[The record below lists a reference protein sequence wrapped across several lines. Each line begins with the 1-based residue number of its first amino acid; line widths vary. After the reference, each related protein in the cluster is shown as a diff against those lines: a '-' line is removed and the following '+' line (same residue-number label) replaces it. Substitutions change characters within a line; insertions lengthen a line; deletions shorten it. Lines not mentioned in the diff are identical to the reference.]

1 MRGTSRA
8 SLGAAEGRFEPVLGA
23 AGAKASVLGEQLF
36 ALVDALDHSGSLR
49 RTLADPSI
57 PAAPK
62 GAVVAQLLNGAEP
75 AVVEAAQGLVGSRWS
90 EDRDLADAVEQL
102 AFHALLASAS
112 ARGELDTVED
122 ELFRFTRALAG
133 EREVRQTLFDDK
145 IPGEAR
151 ASLVDQIL
159 AGRTDPATAAIARR
173 AASAPRGRRY
183 VATLG
188 HIADLIAERRSR
200 QVATVTS
207 AAPLTA
213 AQRDRL
219 ASILERAYGRAV
231 QINEVN
237 DSQVLGGL
245 RIQVGPNVV
254 DSTVLSRLAD
264 ARRRVAS

>member
-1 MRGTSRA
+1 
-8 SLGAAEGRFEPVLGA
+8 
-23 AGAKASVLGEQLF
+23 VLGEQLF

-57 PAAPK
+57 PAGPK
-62 GAVVAQLLNGAEP
+62 GGVVAQLLKDAEP
-75 AVVEAAQGLVGSRWS
+75 AVLEAAKGLVGSRWS
-90 EDRDLADAVEQL
+90 EDRDLADAAEHL
-102 AFHALLASAS
+102 GFHALLASAD

-122 ELFRFTRALAG
+122 ELFRLTRALVG
-133 EREVRQTLFDDK
+133 QREVRQTLFDDK
-145 IPGEAR
+145 IPGSAR
-151 ASLVDQIL
+151 AELVDLIL
-159 AGRTDPATAAIARR
+159 DGRADPSTRAIARR

-188 HIADLIAERRSR
+188 HIADLIAERRNR

-207 AAPLTA
+207 AAPLTT

-219 ASILERAYGRAV
+219 ASILGRAYGRPV
-231 QINEVN
+231 QINEVH
-237 DSQVLGGL
+237 DAQVLGGL

-254 DSTVLSRLAD
+254 DSTVLARLAD